1 MENRT
6 RDRMLGF
13 LSIGLIIAFLLVL
26 KFYGPHRMPVSP
38 LLVSVVDGN
47 SYILPYVRVEIEDLK
62 RNRKSEAQ
70 NLGRYYDG
78 PFYEGRHR
86 VVVKLGN
93 DSDAMTEVVYDR
105 VHDFTKDMKTLGI
118 TLENVRQRFDIE
130 VAEQAINIPVVEYTQ
145 RKDIFIRPYEEGK
158 WVQRNDI
165 SAPFEL
171 RVFDDIEDIL
181 HADIHSFLIDFQ
193 YVTFIRQEYPV
204 GKWIYHVVFTN
215 SYPKPHDSVGGT
227 YNFAFST
234 PNVSFT
240 VSQDV
245 AVMNRLTYSSPN
257 LTMSGFTIVQTTF
270 ETKDFLSK

>member
-1 MENRT
+1 
-6 RDRMLGF
+6 
-13 LSIGLIIAFLLVL
+13 
-26 KFYGPHRMPVSP
+26 MPVSP